1 MFDLPKRLQ
10 TVAKNVEALGP
21 ASTSA
26 YLLQAATEL
35 NAHRDRITHQD
46 AVIAGLVE
54 AMEEATLRAFDYYR
68 ARNGRLCSIEGDD
81 GEKCW
86 IIPFDAFEDLRA
98 ALAKAKE
105 SRDVR

>member
-10 TVAKNVEALGP
+10 TVAKNIEALGP

-35 NAHRDRITHQD
+35 NAHRDRITQQD

-54 AMEEATLRAFDYYR
+54 ALERIANMEMHPELIA
-68 ARNGRLCSIEGDD
+68 
-81 GEKCW
+81 
-86 IIPFDAFEDLRA
+86 RA

-105 SRDVR
+105 SRDV